1 MCRPP
6 TMQEWC
12 IGASAMTH
20 IARLIGSIAIAGTLL
35 TGAPAGAQETA
46 NAGLVLAR
54 QLCSECHAVER
65 APARSPNPASPP
77 FETIANVPGMTGMAL
92 SAALQ
97 SPHRSMP
104 NVMLDSSQLGSI
116 VAYILSLRRA
126 N

>member
-1 MCRPP
+1 MR
-6 TMQEWC
+6 
-12 IGASAMTH
+12 H
-20 IARLIGSIAIAGTLL
+20 IARLIGSIAVGAVLLAG
-35 TGAPAGAQETA
+35 GPACAQDNA
-46 NAGLVLAR
+46 AAGLILAR

-65 APARSPNPASPP
+65 AQPRSPNPASPP

-116 VAYILSLRRA
+116 VAYVLSLRRS

>member
-1 MCRPP
+1 
-6 TMQEWC
+6 MQEWR

-20 IARLIGSIAIAGTLL
+20 IARLIGSIAFAATLL
-35 TGAPAGAQETA
+35 TEVPTHAQETA
-46 NAGLVLAR
+46 NAGLILAR

-65 APARSPNPASPP
+65 APSRSPNPASPP

-104 NVMLDSSQLGSI
+104 NVMLDNKQLGSI
-116 VAYILSLRRA
+116 VAYVLSLRRT

>member
-1 MCRPP
+1 MRHF
-6 TMQEWC
+6 TRLIWSTAVVATSLASGQS
-12 IGASAMTH
+12 GAQDAASA
-20 IARLIGSIAIAGTLL
+20 GL
-35 TGAPAGAQETA
+35 T
-46 NAGLVLAR
+46 LAR

-65 APARSPNPASPP
+65 AQPRSPNPASPP

-104 NVMLDSSQLGSI
+104 NVMLDANQLGSI
-116 VAYILSLRRA
+116 IAYILTLRRG

>member
-1 MCRPP
+1 
-6 TMQEWC
+6 
-12 IGASAMTH
+12 MTH
-20 IARLIGSIAIAGTLL
+20 TARLIGSIAIVGTLL
-35 TGAPAGAQETA
+35 TGAPACAQETA

-77 FETIANVPGMTGMAL
+77 FATIANVPGMTGMAL

>member
-1 MCRPP
+1 
-6 TMQEWC
+6 
-12 IGASAMTH
+12 MTR
-20 IARLIGSIAIAGTLL
+20 IARLIGSIAIVGTLF
-35 TGAPAGAQETA
+35 TGTPARAQEIA
-46 NAGLVLAR
+46 NAGLILAR

-77 FETIANVPGMTGMAL
+77 FETIANVPGMTGIAL

-104 NVMLDSSQLGSI
+104 NVMLDSNQLGSI
-116 VAYILSLRRA
+116 VAYILSLRRS

>member
-1 MCRPP
+1 MR
-6 TMQEWC
+6 
-12 IGASAMTH
+12 H
-20 IARLIGSIAIAGTLL
+20 IARLVWSTALIATTFAG
-35 TGAPAGAQETA
+35 GKSWAQDTA
-46 NAGLVLAR
+46 SAGLTLAR

-65 APARSPNPASPP
+65 TQPRSPNAAAPP

-104 NVMLDSSQLGSI
+104 NVMLDANQLGSI

>member
-1 MCRPP
+1 
-6 TMQEWC
+6 
-12 IGASAMTH
+12 MTH
-20 IARLIGSIAIAGTLL
+20 IARLIGSIAIVGTLVM
-35 TGAPAGAQETA
+35 GAPACAQETA
-46 NAGLVLAR
+46 NAGLILAR
-54 QLCSECHAVER
+54 QLCSECHAIER
-65 APARSPNPASPP
+65 ASARSPNPASPP

-116 VAYILSLRRA
+116 VAYVLSLRWT

>member
-1 MCRPP
+1 
-6 TMQEWC
+6 
-12 IGASAMTH
+12 MTH
-20 IARLIGSIAIAGTLL
+20 IARLIGSIAIVGTLF
-35 TGAPAGAQETA
+35 TGAPVCAQETA

-65 APARSPNPASPP
+65 AAARSPNPASPP
-77 FETIANVPGMTGMAL
+77 FEAIANVPGMTGMAL

-104 NVMLDSSQLGSI
+104 NVMLDSSQLGGI
-116 VAYILSLRRA
+116 VAHVLSLRRA

>member
-1 MCRPP
+1 MR
-6 TMQEWC
+6 
-12 IGASAMTH
+12 H
-20 IARLIGSIAIAGTLL
+20 IARLIGSIAVGAVLLAG
-35 TGAPAGAQETA
+35 GPVRAQVRAQETA
-46 NAGLVLAR
+46 AAGLTLAR

-65 APARSPNPASPP
+65 AQPRSPNPASPP

-104 NVMLDSSQLGSI
+104 NVMLDASQLSSI
-116 VAYILSLRRA
+116 VSYVLSLRRG

>member
-1 MCRPP
+1 
-6 TMQEWC
+6 MQEWR

-20 IARLIGSIAIAGTLL
+20 SKRLIGSIAFAGILFT
-35 TGAPAGAQETA
+35 AVPAHAQETA
-46 NAGLVLAR
+46 NAGLILAR

-97 SPHRSMP
+97 RPHRSMP
-104 NVMLDSSQLGSI
+104 NVMLDTNQLRSI
-116 VAYILSLRRA
+116 VPYALSLRRA